1 MWDKEAKNGLGEGS
15 CGARLN
21 ALNFVVQRCQF
32 YEPKVADK
40 LMPHVFKHA
49 EGSEPWAPTPG
60 SPGTLILYSIFDH
73 VDCVPEALAAA
84 AMVAAPK
91 AVADTPLGDGDLP
104 LALCWPLG
112 TGVWSLAYGV
122 PLESSLRPDE
132 NTAARPA
139 RDEACGS

>member
-91 AVADTPLGDGDLP
+91 AIPDTPWAMATFLWPFAGPWVPEFGP
-104 LALCWPLG
+104 LHMVCLWRAL
-112 TGVWSLAYGV
+112 
-122 PLESSLRPDE
+122 
-132 NTAARPA
+132 
-139 RDEACGS
+139 